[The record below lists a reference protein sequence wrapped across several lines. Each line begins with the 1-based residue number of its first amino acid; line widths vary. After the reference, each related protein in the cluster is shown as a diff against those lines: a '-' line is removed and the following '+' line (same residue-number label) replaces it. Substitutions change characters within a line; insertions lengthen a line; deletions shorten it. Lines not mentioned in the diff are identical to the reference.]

1 MLLKSAWTSN
11 FFLVLAQLNVFH
23 LSLHLIGNLDESG
36 ILDSKLFSLRNLKAF
51 LHDLLD
57 SCIAFDKS
65 NAILFLNSFLLKN
78 RHKLINY
85 KISISYQNGKFL
97 NV

>member
-1 MLLKSAWTSN
+1 MHGHQI

-36 ILDSKLFSLRNLKAF
+36 ILDSKPFSLRNLKAF

-57 SCIAFDKS
+57 S
-65 NAILFLNSFLLKN
+65 
-78 RHKLINY
+78 
-85 KISISYQNGKFL
+85 
-97 NV
+97 